1 MKRIGWAGIAAGAIA
16 ARDAAAVSLGDMA
29 KNAED
34 DLNIVTGFLEIAF
47 YLLGLLVVAFG
58 FFRVKKHMDQPQQV
72 SLASAIVAILI
83 GAAIILISGGARR
96 DRRNL
101 RSLGRDRDRET
112 EVVSRARR

>member
-1 MKRIGWAGIAAGAIA
+1 MKRIGWAGIAAGAMA

-29 KNAED
+29 KNAEE
-34 DLNIVTGFLEIAF
+34 DLQVVTGFLEIAF

-83 GAAIILISGGARR
+83 GAAIILIPVVLDGVAETFGLSGGTGIAKPR
-96 DRRNL
+96 L
-101 RSLGRDRDRET
+101 
-112 EVVSRARR
+112 